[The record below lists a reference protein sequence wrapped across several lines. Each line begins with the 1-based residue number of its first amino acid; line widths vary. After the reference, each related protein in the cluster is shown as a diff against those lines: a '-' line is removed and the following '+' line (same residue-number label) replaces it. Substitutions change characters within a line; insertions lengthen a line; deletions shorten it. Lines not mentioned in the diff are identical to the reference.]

1 MRENG
6 GDDVDLESGTPTRR
20 ENPPAN
26 PLATKMRENGGGDDV
41 DVESGTPSRR
51 ARPNPLATL
60 VQGHATPSKVVRAT
74 RRLASTTV
82 KTTAGAL
89 NKGVDLV
96 GDAVVEGAVGATAT
110 LGGKELIWKYLDL
123 IFEDLDKK
131 TVSVSDAGVT
141 IAGPSRVE
149 HRAELKASTRLQC
162 ERN

>member
-6 GDDVDLESGTPTRR
+6 GVDLESGAPTRR
-20 ENPPAN
+20 ENPPA
-26 PLATKMRENGGGDDV
+26 TTTMRENGGDDV
-41 DVESGTPSRR
+41 DVESGTPARR

-60 VQGHATPSKVVRAT
+60 VQGHTPSKVVRAT
-74 RRLASTTV
+74 RKLASTTV

-131 TVSVSDAGVT
+131 TVSVSDAGVA

-149 HRAELKASTRLQC
+149 HRVELKSSTRLQC
-162 ERN
+162 VRN